1 MAAAL
6 RPQLSRILTV
16 WVRAVWVRAIEKSV
30 TEETAK
36 AQPVGHDEMTF
47 ACSGKRL
54 ARFWDDCFF
63 NGDVMHV
70 SSDRTR

>member
-16 WVRAVWVRAIEKSV
+16 WVKAIKKSV

-47 ACSGKRL
+47 A
-54 ARFWDDCFF
+54 
-63 NGDVMHV
+63 
-70 SSDRTR
+70 